1 LKIAVTGGSGRVGCH
16 IIPELA
22 DKGHEVTNVD
32 VVDHPVPGVE
42 FRATDLN
49 QYDQALAAFQGVEA
63 IVHMAR
69 SSSARQPETVFAVN
83 VSTTWNVLQAAE
95 ELDVKKCVLAS
106 SVNAIGAVFSR
117 ELVPPD
123 YFPIDENHPTRAE
136 DAYSQ
141 SKWVGEQIAD
151 GFARR
156 SNVQIASFRFHGI
169 VNDDYLSSH
178 RKNPISDA
186 QTNAKDFWGYLHV
199 ADCARACRLAL
210 EGNWSGHETFFI
222 NAADTSLELSTQEAL
237 DKAFPGVPLVRD
249 LPGFTS
255 PLSIAKAKR
264 LFGWVPQITWREALD
279 LA

>member
-1 LKIAVTGGSGRVGCH
+1 MRIAVTGGSGRVGRY
-16 IIPELA
+16 IIPELVSN
-22 DKGHEVTNVD
+22 GHETINVD
-32 VVDHPVPGVE
+32 IIDHPLPGAQ
-42 FRATDLN
+42 FRAADLN
-49 QYDQALAAFQGVEA
+49 QYDRALAAFQDAEA

-69 SSSARQPETVFAVN
+69 SSSDRKPETVFAVN
-83 VSTTWNVLQAAE
+83 VTTTWNVLQAAL
-95 ELDVKKCVLAS
+95 ELGVKKCVLAS

-117 ELVPPD
+117 ELVPPE
-123 YFPIDENHPTRAE
+123 YFPIDEDHPTRAE

-169 VNDDYLSSH
+169 VNDDSLS
-178 RKNPISDA
+178 RYRENPNSDA

-210 EGNWSGHETFFI
+210 EGDWIGHQTFFI
-222 NAADTSLELSTQEAL
+222 NAADTTLTVSTREAL
-237 DKAFPGVPLVRD
+237 DTIFPGVPLVRN

-255 PLSIAKAKR
+255 PLSIAKAKD
-264 LFGWVPQITWREALD
+264 LFGWAPQISWRE
-279 LA
+279 